1 MADYPTEDDRSRD
14 RVTCSGSL
22 SLGNAPGH
30 RSNPVGKEEAAEHGE
45 SSESEQDSS
54 SGPQLPCSPGR
65 MKKRNMQVSISR
77 CCPQSRLPLPAS
89 PGGISPS
96 LWSTSVRKL
105 NLLSFAAPLF
115 LSAEMLKLV
124 CTKVMISYLKDIKW
138 APKWNVISS
147 S

>member
-30 RSNPVGKEEAAEHGE
+30 RGNPVGKEEAAEDGK
-45 SSESEQDSS
+45 SSESEQESS
-54 SGPQLPCSPGR
+54 SGPQLSCSSGR
-65 MKKRNMQVSISR
+65 MKKRNMRVSISR
-77 CCPQSRLPLPAS
+77 CSLQNRLPLPAS

-96 LWSTSVRKL
+96 MWSTSVRKW
-105 NLLSFAAPLF
+105 NLLPFPAPPF

-124 CTKVMISYLKDIKW
+124 HTKVMISYLKDIKL
-138 APKWNVISS
+138 APEWNVSS
-147 S
+147 SS